1 MKYDKLVRD
10 KIPDVLDSLNKAYEI
25 SYADNV
31 AFKEYLAKK
40 LNEEVNEFIENPC
53 IEELADIQEVVY
65 GILMA
70 YDWDNVKLVEKVD
83 QKRQL
88 RGAFSKGVILKE
100 VVDP

>member
-1 MKYDKLVRD
+1 VKYDKLVRD
-10 KIPDVLDSLNKAYEI
+10 KIPEVLDSLNKSYEV

-31 AFKEYLAKK
+31 AFKKYLAKK

>member
-10 KIPDVLDSLNKAYEI
+10 KIPEVLDSLNKTCVI
-25 SYADNV
+25 SYADEV

-65 GILMA
+65 GILKA
-70 YDWDNVKLVEKVD
+70 YDWDNVRLVEKVE

-88 RGAFSKGVILKE
+88 RGSFSKGVILKE
-100 VVDP
+100 VSDS